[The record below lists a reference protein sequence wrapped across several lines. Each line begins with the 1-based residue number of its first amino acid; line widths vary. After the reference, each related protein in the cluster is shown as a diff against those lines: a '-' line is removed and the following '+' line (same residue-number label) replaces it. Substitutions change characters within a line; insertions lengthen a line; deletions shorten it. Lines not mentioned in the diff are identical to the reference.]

1 MVAESTKM
9 NSKGLAQDGRIIVF
23 TRFPL
28 PGRAKTRLIPSLGAD
43 GAAGLQRRM
52 TEFTVAQILRTGMQ
66 MEIRFTG
73 AAESRMREWLGPEVD
88 YTPQG
93 EGNLGERM
101 NRAFEEAF
109 ENGSQKVVVVG
120 CDCPD
125 NRSSNIMTAVRR
137 LEKTS
142 CVIGPAAD
150 GGYYLIGLNSPRPD
164 LFRDI
169 DWGTKSVFRQT
180 VAKLDKYALLPVLN
194 DVDEAQDIPP
204 GISVIIPALN
214 EESCVGATVESV
226 LQGFNTEAIVVDSGS
241 SDQTGEAARQAGAAV
256 YTTDPG
262 RGLQMNFG
270 ARQATGDILLFLHAD
285 SALPPEWDC
294 HVREVIKQPGTMLG
308 HFGFVIRGSFPGRRW
323 VEFGTNLRARFLKR
337 PYGDQGLFLRRSDFF
352 DLGGFN
358 EVPIMEDVFLVKQA
372 KKQGRVR
379 CANAGLATSG
389 RRWIKH
395 GVIRTTLINQA
406 VLAAAWLGADLNELQ
421 DAYRTG
427 MIPVSAL
434 MKNHGTKAAE
444 HKPDRYNQK
453 EQ

>member
-1 MVAESTKM
+1 M
-9 NSKGLAQDGRIIVF
+9 NSKGLFHDARIIVF

-28 PGRAKTRLIPSLGAD
+28 PGQAKTRLIPSLGAD

-52 TEFTVAQILRTGMQ
+52 TEFTVAQVLRTGIQ

-73 AAESRMREWLGPEVD
+73 ATDSRMREWLGPEGY

-93 EGNLGERM
+93 EGDLGERM
-101 NRAFEEAF
+101 NRAFEDAF
-109 ENGSQKVVVVG
+109 RNGAKKALIIG

-125 NRSSNIMTAVRR
+125 NRSSNIMTAFRQ
-137 LEKTS
+137 LEDTS

-150 GGYYLIGLNSPRPD
+150 GGYYLIGLNAPRPD

-180 VAKLDKYALLPVLN
+180 VEKFNDYALLPVLS
-194 DVDEAQDIPP
+194 DVDETQDVPP

-226 LQGFNTEAIVVDSGS
+226 LKGFNTEAIVVDGGS
-241 SDQTGEAARQAGAAV
+241 IDKTGEAARKAGAGLFS
-256 YTTDPG
+256 TGPG
-262 RGLQMNFG
+262 RALQMNFG
-270 ARQATGDILLFLHAD
+270 AKQATGDILLFLHAD

-294 HVREVIKQPGTMLG
+294 HVRQVMKQPGTRLG
-308 HFGFVIRGSFPGRRW
+308 HFAFAISGPFPGRRW
-323 VEFGTNLRARFLKR
+323 VEFGTNMRARLLKR
-337 PYGDQGLFLRRSDFF
+337 PYGDQGLFLRREEFF
-352 DLGGFN
+352 ELGGYP
-358 EVPIMEDVFLVKQA
+358 EVPILEDVFLVKQA

-389 RRWIKH
+389 RRWMKY
-395 GVIRTTLINQA
+395 GVIRTTLVNQA
-406 VLAAAWLGADLNELQ
+406 VLVAAFLGADLYKLRN
-421 DAYRTG
+421 AYRTG

-434 MKNHGTKAAE
+434 MKKVR
-444 HKPDRYNQK
+444 HKGSTA
-453 EQ
+453 